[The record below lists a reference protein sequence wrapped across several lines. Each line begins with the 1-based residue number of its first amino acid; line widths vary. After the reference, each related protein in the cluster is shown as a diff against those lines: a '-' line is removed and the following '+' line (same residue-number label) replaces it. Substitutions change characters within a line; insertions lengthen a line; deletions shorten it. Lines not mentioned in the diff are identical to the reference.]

1 MARDLIPPPSPA
13 GRPNPDPEPGLRGP
27 AEAPA
32 AEEPPAP
39 AAVGPSQFRHRFGF
53 VLGAL
58 LGAGIGAVVLFVTL
72 LTTNSEPGS
81 GLLARNWSAW
91 KPSSSDPAI
100 AAPEIAKEVARR
112 YRQEDKSQFGAVK
125 TRVFDSDSPI
135 LLRPRGGDIEQP
147 EGPGI
152 IYTFNGL
159 GDRGGVKDAKPDKTR
174 TLVQRRE
181 ALELALYS
189 FRYVEEIQIVVV
201 LFTDD
206 EEEAAEAEA
215 AAEGSSAAASKM
227 EAVFYM
233 PGDLLPQLQ
242 VPRGMTLSARA
253 PAVDDFKGAEADRVE
268 NLTRMNVFTA
278 NYQFSVPDQTIYLV
292 LDRSEA
298 AK

>member
-1 MARDLIPPPSPA
+1 VARDLIPPPSPA
-13 GRPNPDPEPGLRGP
+13 GRPNPDPEPGVRGP
-27 AEAPA
+27 VAEAPV
-32 AEEPPAP
+32 AEEPAP
-39 AAVGPSQFRHRFGF
+39 DAVGPSRFRHRFGF

-81 GLLARNWSAW
+81 GLLANNWSAW
-91 KPSSSDPAI
+91 KPSSSDPVI

-112 YRQEDKSQFGAVK
+112 YRQEDKSQLGAVK
-125 TRVFDSDSPI
+125 TRVFDADSPI
-135 LLRPRGGDIEQP
+135 LLRPRGGDIQQP

-159 GDRGGVKDAKPDKTR
+159 GDRGSVKDAKPDKTR

-189 FRYVEEIQIVVV
+189 FRYVDDIRIVVV
-201 LFTDD
+201 LFAAD
-206 EEEAAEAEA
+206 EDENAAAEE
-215 AAEGSSAAASKM
+215 AAEGSSAATRKM

-242 VPRGMTLSARA
+242 VPRGMTLASRA
-253 PAVDDFKGAEADRVE
+253 PAVDDFKGVEAERVD

-298 AK
+298 SE